1 MERKDTIDRK
11 SFNIYVDMQ
20 LVKLVD
26 LWAYRE
32 GTSRSGIIERM
43 MESAFTTEEAYE
55 RVNPGAKSGATVG
68 GVKCQ
73 HVDLSAHWLGI
84 SNNRNVDVMGAP
96 PVPVSPILG
105 QEHVPE

>member
-55 RVNPGAKSGATVG
+55 RVNPGATSGATVG

-84 SNNRNVDVMGAP
+84 AKSRAAESFGD
-96 PVPVSPILG
+96 PVGMIPPILG